1 MMRNRFKAFRCR
13 LLVKYMR
20 RWRQKCLLILLAASC
35 VWSGCAETKTVA
47 KRTVPDI
54 SLDGRLL
61 PADAAAA
68 ENNVNRNLAGVRKG
82 LRKDTLTL
90 VAPVSVQ
97 AVLPDA
103 SGKMMLEGLATP
115 VFNIGDGIE
124 MNLFLIRSGARRPV
138 GRRYFDSG
146 RRAEDRA
153 WIPIAFPVDLRA
165 GDTLEIDVSAG
176 PQGDL
181 VADWLALS
189 ELRLVRRETAL

>member
-1 MMRNRFKAFRCR
+1 MTNTRLQTCRCR
-13 LLVKYMR
+13 FPVKYR
-20 RWRQKCLLILLAASC
+20 RRKAGLLFFLAASFVWGAC
-35 VWSGCAETKTVA
+35 VESKPVPTKTVG
-47 KRTVPDI
+47 DI
-54 SLDGRLL
+54 RLVDRLL

-68 ENNVNRNLAGVRKG
+68 SNNVNRNFAVIRKG

-90 VAPVSVQ
+90 VAPVSVR
-97 AVLPDA
+97 ATLPDA

-124 MNLFLIRSGARRPV
+124 MNLFLIRGGVRRPI

-153 WIPIAFPVDLRA
+153 WIPIAFPVDLHA
-165 GDTLEIDVSAG
+165 GDTLEIDVAAG

-189 ELRLVRRETAL
+189 ELRLVRRETAP

>member
-1 MMRNRFKAFRCR
+1 M
-13 LLVKYMR
+13 
-20 RWRQKCLLILLAASC
+20 
-35 VWSGCAETKTVA
+35 
-47 KRTVPDI
+47 
-54 SLDGRLL
+54 
-61 PADAAAA
+61 
-68 ENNVNRNLAGVRKG
+68 NRNLAVVRKG

-124 MNLFLIRSGARRPV
+124 MNLFLIRSGARRPI

-153 WIPIAFPVDLRA
+153 WIPIAFPVDLHA

-189 ELRLVRRETAL
+189 ELRLVRRETAP